1 MATIRPAVRAA
12 GAAALGILLL
22 APAPAHA
29 GSETFDQCVARKV
42 GAGVERA
49 VAVTQCMQSTASTVA
64 QNNPITPTASGSD
77 DGGTSVGALL
87 AAAAAGLV
95 VGALGMKLLKGNAPA
110 AATPAPA
117 AMPPAGAPMMAP
129 AAPPMMAPAPA
140 AASAPDGRADTLI
153 AALIDLGDRVN
164 SAALRA
170 EISAALARA
179 GVQVLDPPPGTPF
192 DAQRMRGVGSTP
204 ATDPSTVGTVAA
216 TDRVGYASATA
227 LLRLPDVIVHVAS

>member
-1 MATIRPAVRAA
+1 
-12 GAAALGILLL
+12 
-22 APAPAHA
+22 
-29 GSETFDQCVARKV
+29 
-42 GAGVERA
+42 
-49 VAVTQCMQSTASTVA
+49 
-64 QNNPITPTASGSD
+64 
-77 DGGTSVGALL
+77 
-87 AAAAAGLV
+87 
-95 VGALGMKLLKGNAPA
+95 
-110 AATPAPA
+110 
-117 AMPPAGAPMMAP
+117 MPPAGAPMMAP